1 MAMLTLNGTLTNI
14 FHTPAKTD
22 PKTGEIRPA
31 SVSAQVLAEN
41 TLESGEKRF
50 EMVTIKVHAP
60 DAFKALQGKFVRV
73 PVGAFV
79 ADGQVRYYA
88 LKNDAQPQA

>member
-1 MAMLTLNGTLTNI
+1 MSMLTLNGTLTNI

-22 PKTGEIRPA
+22 PKTGRFGPL

-60 DAFKALQGKFVRV
+60 DAFKALQGKFVQV

>member
-1 MAMLTLNGTLTNI
+1 MSMLTLNGTLTNI

-22 PKTGEIRPA
+22 AKTGEIRPA
-31 SVSAQVLAEN
+31 SVSAQILAEN

-50 EMVTIKVHAP
+50 EMVTLKVHAP
-60 DAFKALQGKFVRV
+60 DAFTPLQGKFVRV

-79 ADGQVRYYA
+79 ADGQIRYYA
-88 LKNDAQPQA
+88 LKNEAQPQA

>member
-22 PKTGEIRPA
+22 AKTGEIRPA
-31 SVSAQVLAEN
+31 SVSAQILAEN

-50 EMVTIKVHAP
+50 EMVTLKVRAP
-60 DAFKALQGKFVRV
+60 DAFKALQGQFVRV

>member
-1 MAMLTLNGTLTNI
+1 MAMLTLNGTPTNI

-50 EMVTIKVHAP
+50 EMVTLKVHAP
-60 DAFKALQGKFVRV
+60 DAFKPLQGKFVRV

-79 ADGQVRYYA
+79 ADGQVKYYA